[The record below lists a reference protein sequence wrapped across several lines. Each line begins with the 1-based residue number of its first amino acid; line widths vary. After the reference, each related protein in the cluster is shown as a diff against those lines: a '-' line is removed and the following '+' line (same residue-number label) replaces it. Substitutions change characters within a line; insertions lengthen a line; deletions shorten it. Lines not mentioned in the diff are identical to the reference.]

1 MTKRVRTHTNPFTV
15 RDRFDT
21 LDYSQLQPNFSGK
34 VDLEIG
40 FGRGVFFRHWAKK
53 HPDNLLLGVEVRKQ
67 IVDLLADKLIED
79 SISNAKAFRGEGK
92 IFLEEAIQDNSLD
105 NVFIFHPDPWLKK
118 RHHKRRLVNK
128 DFLHLLTK
136 KMKKEAKLYISTDV
150 ESLWEAMLEGIEEEK
165 SFVKAS
171 DQGFWNSDYLSHW
184 DNFSIEDNRKR
195 FFCTFIQKL

>member
-1 MTKRVRTHTNPFTV
+1 M
-15 RDRFDT
+15 
-21 LDYSQLQPNFSGK
+21 
-34 VDLEIG
+34 
-40 FGRGVFFRHWAKK
+40 
-53 HPDNLLLGVEVRKQ
+53 
-67 IVDLLADKLIED
+67 ADKLIED